1 MALPWLRIVDTL
13 LGVADVA
20 VRRRRPQ
27 EGLEQT
33 PLGGSTGPLEARLTG
48 VVLAALKEAFN
59 RDHQRL
65 ELEREQIEAE
75 RQRAERALQLEL
87 QRQASDRELG
97 RLRLITAVGVASWL
111 GTLFFSARL
120 VSGGT
125 AGRTAL
131 GIGWLL
137 LLGAVAASFTGQG
150 RLARSLSESAN
161 ASSPAAWSSGP
172 AGAAAPWL
180 IVGGLAAIGLGV
192 LLI

>member
-1 MALPWLRIVDTL
+1 MALPWLRILDAAI
-13 LGVADVA
+13 GVADVTI
-20 VRRRRPQ
+20 RRRRPQ
-27 EGLEQT
+27 EGLEQST
-33 PLGGSTGPLEARLTG
+33 LAGGTGPLEARLTG

-65 ELEREQIEAE
+65 ELEREQLEAE

-97 RLRLITAVGVASWL
+97 RLRLTTAVAVAGWL

-120 VSGGT
+120 VSGGMP
-125 AGRTAL
+125 GRIAL

-137 LLGAVAASFTGQG
+137 LLGAIAASFAGQG
-150 RLARSLSESAN
+150 RLARSLSESA
-161 ASSPAAWSSGP
+161 ARSSPAAWSSGA

-180 IVGGLAAIGLGV
+180 IVAGLAAIAVGV
-192 LLI
+192 LAT